1 MTQPQVRP
9 FVKQNRPA
17 VFRQVPL
24 GHHDIASPAER
35 RHGPF
40 RAHQHSPV
48 LQPFATSAADQTQ
61 DSDERTKRPQQRGG
75 RPEQECRPGEH
86 LPRKRF
92 GKRFGE
98 DRRNSLPVRDFRQ
111 DGDFAVN
118 RDHAQ
123 RQHEREEHRPQNH
136 DPVEA
141 VEGLTAQQ
149 QFEKEVEDSQA
160 DADFQ
165 AVNHQVVHGAIGFD
179 FRCGRSGCA
188 VRRAR
193 SSPPRPAPRPPRGR
207 NSRNSG

>member
-1 MTQPQVRP
+1 MAQPQVRP

-17 VFRQVPL
+17 VFSQVPL

-98 DRRNSLPVRDFRQ
+98 GRRNSLPVRDFRQ

-165 AVNHQVVHGAIGFD
+165 AVNHQVVHGA
-179 FRCGRSGCA
+179 

-193 SSPPRPAPRPPRGR
+193 SSPPRPVPRPPRGR